1 MTSMREARGGAQLE
15 SALLDVCS
23 SFLDIVQGS
32 RPSSLGFTADIRVDP
47 SGLGRGGR
55 QTTRLRGPSAEG
67 RYVVVLCGG
76 EAVARSKPYF
86 VQLVD
91 QELRL
96 QLDRVGSIVP
106 LLVLEQAQ
114 LQLERL
120 QEDRLHEERL
130 QDDRLQLD
138 RV

>member
-1 MTSMREARGGAQLE
+1 MGLCVACWEE
-15 SALLDVCS
+15 
-23 SFLDIVQGS
+23 
-32 RPSSLGFTADIRVDP
+32 RVFP
-47 SGLGRGGR
+47 
-55 QTTRLRGPSAEG
+55 
-67 RYVVVLCGG
+67 
-76 EAVARSKPYF
+76 VASYL

-114 LQLERL
+114 LQLDRL

-130 QDDRLQLD
+130 QEDRLQLD

>member
-15 SALLDVCS
+15 SADLDVCT
-23 SFLDIVQGS
+23 SFADGVQARARRRRA
-32 RPSSLGFTADIRVDP
+32 RPAPGK
-47 SGLGRGGR
+47 R

-130 QDDRLQLD
+130 QEDRLQLD

>member
-1 MTSMREARGGAQLE
+1 VRSAPRHTAPFGQGAAPWCPLPGPKTTDGPHRAGRLPRGDMGLCVVWEEALP
-15 SALLDVCS
+15 
-23 SFLDIVQGS
+23 GS
-32 RPSSLGFTADIRVDP
+32 PSYL
-47 SGLGRGGR
+47 
-55 QTTRLRGPSAEG
+55 
-67 RYVVVLCGG
+67 
-76 EAVARSKPYF
+76 

-96 QLDRVGSIVP
+96 QLDRVGSMLP

-120 QEDRLHEERL
+120 QEERLQEERL

-138 RV
+138 RL